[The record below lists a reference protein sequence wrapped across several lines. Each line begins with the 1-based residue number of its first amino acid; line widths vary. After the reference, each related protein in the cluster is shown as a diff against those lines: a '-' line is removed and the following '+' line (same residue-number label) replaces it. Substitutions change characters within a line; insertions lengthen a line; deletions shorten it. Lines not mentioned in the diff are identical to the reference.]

1 MNERQISGCSPRI
14 RTVLEDE
21 IDLIIRVSGYLSYNP
36 DFPFYVVEGSLK
48 VLEDD
53 LDFDLLVTR
62 TQSPMCKVLMS
73 TEFSSTASD
82 VDCLLARLFAAV
94 SGTGI
99 ATAVAMLIGWAT

>member
-1 MNERQISGCSPRI
+1 
-14 RTVLEDE
+14 
-21 IDLIIRVSGYLSYNP
+21 
-36 DFPFYVVEGSLK
+36 
-48 VLEDD
+48 
-53 LDFDLLVTR
+53 
-62 TQSPMCKVLMS
+62 MCKALMS